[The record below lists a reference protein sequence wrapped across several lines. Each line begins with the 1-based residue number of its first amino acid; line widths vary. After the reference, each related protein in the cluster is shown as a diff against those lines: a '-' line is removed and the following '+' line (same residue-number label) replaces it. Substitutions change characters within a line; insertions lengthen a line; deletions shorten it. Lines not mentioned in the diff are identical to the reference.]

1 MGCESNSNRFV
12 SKRWIDNIEKLS
24 VKLKER
30 VETQTKTTY
39 TQSNELDNLL
49 DEIWNENEGE
59 TGIQAD
65 ENETEGEL
73 DESNEEE
80 DNNTE
85 VLNDKSDCNKYGL
98 CNVFIVGCK
107 KMLKRDYKKCCLMK
121 AIVEKR
127 KDTFE
132 EMIYKSVKAK

>member
-30 VETQTKTTY
+30 FETQTKAY

-73 DESNEEE
+73 DESDEEE
-80 DNNTE
+80 DNNAE
-85 VLNDKSDCNKYGL
+85 VLYDKSDCNTYGL
-98 CNVFIVGCK
+98 CNVFIVGRE
-107 KMLKRDYKKCCLMK
+107 KMLKRD
-121 AIVEKR
+121 
-127 KDTFE
+127 
-132 EMIYKSVKAK
+132 

>member
-1 MGCESNSNRFV
+1 
-12 SKRWIDNIEKLS
+12 
-24 VKLKER
+24 LKER
-30 VETQTKTTY
+30 VETQTKAY

-49 DEIWNENEGE
+49 DEIWNENEEE

-65 ENETEGEL
+65 ENEIEGEL

-98 CNVFIVGCK
+98 CNVFIVGHER
-107 KMLKRDYKKCCLMK
+107 MLKRDYKKRRLMK
-121 AIVEKR
+121 AIVQKR

-132 EMIYKSVKAK
+132 EMIINQ